1 MAFEEIVARC
11 INDSSFAAHVIQNS
25 NSYGLS
31 SEECDLIRETDFSS
45 FGFQSDERSALSVLS
60 MWGATLN

>member
-1 MAFEEIVARC
+1 MAFEEIIAKC
-11 INDSSFAAHVIQNS
+11 IEDKSFVSHVMQNAQS
-25 NSYGLS
+25 FGLS
-31 SEECDLIRETDFSS
+31 SEELALLTETDFSA

>member
-1 MAFEEIVARC
+1 MAFEEIVAKC
-11 INDSSFAAHVIQNS
+11 IEDSSFAKHVIKNAH
-25 NSYGLS
+25 SYGLN
-31 SEECDLIRETDFSS
+31 SEEVNLLRETDFGS